1 MKDIKN
7 YIIVLL
13 VGVLAL
19 SIAIRPSSHSD
30 TAPVADVNTS
40 ASSKAIEYDRC
51 LNFYTQEKV
60 ALDFYKG
67 YPEAFTFYLKMCR
80 QYKP

>member
-7 YIIVLL
+7 YIIILL
-13 VGVLAL
+13 VGALAL
-19 SIAIRPSSHSD
+19 SIAIRPSSHSES
-30 TAPVADVNTS
+30 TPTIDVNTRE
-40 ASSKAIEYDRC
+40 SSKAIEYDRC

-67 YPEAFTFYLKMCR
+67 YPEAFTFYLKMCS